1 MSTWVW
7 ILIAVAVIV
16 VLALLLVGGRKAR
29 ERRVERNQVEER
41 ERMES
46 RRAEERERVESR
58 RAEER
63 ARADELR
70 GEAQQRLSEA
80 GQQEA
85 VAQQA
90 AERARRERAAAEAA
104 IRRAED
110 VDPDAPN
117 APGEYVESEAG
128 GRMTGGSDADA
139 VARTDADV
147 RENDVAATTRPY
159 ADDEADE
166 RR

>member
-1 MSTWVW
+1 MSTWEW

-16 VLALLLVGGRKAR
+16 VLALLLFGARKAR
-29 ERRVERNQVEER
+29 ERRVERAQVEER
-41 ERMES
+41 D
-46 RRAEERERVESR
+46 RAESR

-117 APGEYVESEAG
+117 APGEYVERDAG
-128 GRMTGGSDADA
+128 RPMTGGSDADA
-139 VARTDADV
+139 AARTEADV
-147 RENDVAATTRPY
+147 REEDVAATTRPY
-159 ADDEADE
+159 ADDEVDE